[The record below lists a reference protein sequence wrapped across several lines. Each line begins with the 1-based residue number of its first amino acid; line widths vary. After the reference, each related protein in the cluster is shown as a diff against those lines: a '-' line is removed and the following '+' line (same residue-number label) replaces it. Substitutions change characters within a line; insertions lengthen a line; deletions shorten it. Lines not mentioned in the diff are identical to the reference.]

1 MPRRVRTT
9 PRKRPRQAR
18 SRATVDAILEATA
31 QVLVAEGYD
40 KTSTN
45 RVAERAGVSVGSVYQ
60 YFPNKEALVG
70 ELVDRYSREIMDM
83 VFGRLTALADQP
95 PEIVAPAVVE
105 AMVEFKTQDPRLARV
120 LRDQIPRG
128 GRMQRYEQQLAQT
141 IEATRA
147 YLEGWR
153 ARLVHDDLDTVAF
166 VAVHT
171 VDAATHAGIVARP
184 PLPREALVAHVTDL
198 VLSYLVGRPQ
208 SASDDT

>member
-83 VFGRLTALADQP
+83 VFGRLTALAENP
-95 PEIVAPAVVE
+95 PGEICRYGVAFPFQVA
-105 AMVEFKTQDPRLARV
+105 PRLAAV
-120 LRDQIPRG
+120 LCCLRN
-128 GRMQRYEQQLAQT
+128 
-141 IEATRA
+141 
-147 YLEGWR
+147 EGHPVGDFENGSDVF
-153 ARLVHDDLDTVAF
+153 LFDDLDRRRGP
-166 VAVHT
+166 
-171 VDAATHAGIVARP
+171 D
-184 PLPREALVAHVTDL
+184 
-198 VLSYLVGRPQ
+198 RPQ
-208 SASDDT
+208 